1 MIQEISKGK
10 ALLIVN
16 IGSGKN
22 RKRRV
27 KTVTYKTKRELRN
40 MYDDFEA
47 EVKKVPHNEI
57 TVKQLVDNYIRKKS
71 ALGIKATT
79 IRGYRTCAQRLDS
92 LLGGFSADSLTTYQ
106 LENFVA
112 LNVDKSFKGYSPK
125 TIANT
130 ISLLSSAYE
139 DAIRTGQL
147 SHNPCRN
154 VTLPKRDR
162 KEIEVFS
169 EDEIRRFV
177 QALESERIDYKVGY
191 KLCLFCGLR
200 RSEVLGLKE
209 ENINLEE
216 RTISIVRTRHR
227 VNGELV
233 EQDPKTARSRR
244 TLALPEF
251 LVSDVAELLEARHSF
266 QYEQSPYLIQDGFGN
281 EMNPSSFTRQ
291 IHLIEEKAGLPKLSV
306 HGLRHTFASMLNSQQ
321 IDIARISAEL
331 GHSNI
336 STTLNV
342 YTHVFGGA
350 TASSRGIADAISSKF
365 GDSATFLPQG
375 GNKKTAEH

>member
-27 KTVTYKTKRELRN
+27 KTVTYKTKRELRD

-47 EVKKVPHNEI
+47 EVKRTPRNGL
-57 TVKQLVDNYIRKKS
+57 TVKQLVDNFIRKKS

-79 IRGYRTCAQRLDS
+79 VRGYKTCAQRLDS
-92 LLGGFSADSLTTYQ
+92 FLGGFSADSLTTYQ

-112 LNVDKSFKGYSPK
+112 LSVDKSSKGYSAK

-169 EDEIRRFV
+169 EEEIRKFV

-209 ENINLEE
+209 ENIDLEN

-227 VNGELV
+227 VNGESV

-244 TLALPEF
+244 TLALPEI
-251 LVSDVAELLEARHSF
+251 LVADIEELLEARRSF

-291 IHLIEEKAGLPKLSV
+291 IHLIEERAGLPKLSV

-365 GDSATFLPQG
+365 GNPATFLPQG
-375 GNKKTAEH
+375 ENKKTAEL

>member
-1 MIQEISKGK
+1 MIQEIGKGK

-47 EVKKVPHNEI
+47 EVKRTPRNGI

-79 IRGYRTCAQRLDS
+79 VRGYKTCAQRLDS
-92 LLGGFSADSLTTYQ
+92 FLGGFSADSLTTYQ

-112 LNVDKSFKGYSPK
+112 LSVDKSSKGYSSK

-169 EDEIRRFV
+169 EEEIRKFV

-209 ENINLEE
+209 ENIDLEN
-216 RTISIVRTRHR
+216 RTISIVHTRHR
-227 VNGELV
+227 VNGESV

-244 TLALPEF
+244 TLALPEV
-251 LVSDVAELLEARHSF
+251 LVADIGELLESRHSF

-291 IHLIEEKAGLPKLSV
+291 IHFIETKAGLPMLSV

-365 GDSATFLPQG
+365 GNPATFLPQG
-375 GNKKTAEH
+375 ENKKTAEH

>member
-1 MIQEISKGK
+1 MIQEIGKNK

-22 RKRRV
+22 RKRKV
-27 KTVTYKTKRELRN
+27 KTVTFKTKRELRQ
-40 MYDDFEA
+40 MYDDFEV
-47 EVKKVPHNEI
+47 EIKKTPRNGI
-57 TVKQLVDNYIRKKS
+57 TVKELVDNYIRKKDM
-71 ALGIKATT
+71 LGLKATT
-79 IRGYRTCAQRLDS
+79 IRGYKTCAERIES
-92 LLGGFSADSLTTYQ
+92 LLGEFSADSLTTYQ

-112 LNVDKSFKGYSPK
+112 LGVDKSSKKYSAK
-125 TIANT
+125 TMANT
-130 ISLLSSAYE
+130 IGLLSSAYD

-147 SHNPCRN
+147 ARNPCIN
-154 VTLPKRDR
+154 VTLPKRER
-162 KEIEVFS
+162 KEIEVFN
-169 EDEIRRFV
+169 EEQIRQFV
-177 QALESERIDYKVGY
+177 LALNDERIDYRVGY

-209 ENINLEE
+209 EDIDLENK
-216 RTISIVRTRHR
+216 TISIVHTRHR
-227 VNGELV
+227 VDGQLV

-251 LVSDVAELLEARHSF
+251 LISDLSELIEARHDF
-266 QYEQSPYLIQDGFGN
+266 EYEQSPYLIQDGFGK

-291 IHLIEEKAGLPKLSV
+291 IHRIEERAGLPHLSV
-306 HGLRHTFASMLNSQQ
+306 HGLRHTFASLLNSQQ

-336 STTLNV
+336 TTTLNI

-350 TASSRGIADAISSKF
+350 SASSRGIADAISSKF
-365 GDSATFLPQG
+365 SESATFLPQSG
-375 GNKKTAEH
+375 KEKAPSL

>member
-1 MIQEISKGK
+1 MIKEVGKGK

-16 IGSGKN
+16 IGSGEK

-27 KTVTYKTKRELRN
+27 KTVRYSTKRELRR
-40 MYDDFEA
+40 MYDEFESQVKRVPTGVMSVA
-47 EVKKVPHNEI
+47 E
-57 TVKQLVDNYIRKKS
+57 LLDNYINKKS

-79 IRGYRTCAQRLDS
+79 VRGYRICAERIVASIGEL
-92 LLGGFSADSLTTYQ
+92 SADSLTTYH

-112 LNVDKSFKGYSPK
+112 ENAYNGSVGYSPK

-139 DAIRTGQL
+139 DAIRTGRL
-147 SHNPCRN
+147 YSNPCKN
-154 VTLPKRDR
+154 VSLPKRDK
-162 KEIEVFS
+162 KEIEVF
-169 EDEIRRFV
+169 DENQIRIFV
-177 QALESERIDYKVGY
+177 HALEDERIDFRVGY

-200 RSEVLGLKE
+200 RSEVLGLKRE
-209 ENINLEE
+209 DIDLVSKE
-216 RTISIVRTRHR
+216 ISITHTRHR
-227 VNGELV
+227 VDGKLV

-244 TLALPEF
+244 TLALPEL
-251 LVSDVAELLEARHSF
+251 LVPDIEELLSERDSF
-266 QYEQSPYLIQDGFGN
+266 EYEQSSYLIQDGFGN
-281 EMNPSSFTRQ
+281 EMNPSSFTRY
-291 IHLIEEKAGLPKLSV
+291 IHTIEKKAGLPSLSV

-342 YTHVFGGA
+342 YMHVFGRA
-350 TASSRGIADAISSKF
+350 SESSRGIADVISAKF
-365 GDSATFLPQG
+365 GSFATNVPHQSII
-375 GNKKTAEH
+375 KTAEA

>member
-27 KTVTYKTKRELRN
+27 KTVTYKTKRELRD

-47 EVKKVPHNEI
+47 EVKKTPRNGL
-57 TVKQLVDNYIRKKS
+57 TVKQLVDNYIKKKE

-79 IRGYRTCAQRLDS
+79 VRGYKVCAQRLDS

-106 LENFVA
+106 LENFIA
-112 LNVDKSFKGYSPK
+112 LGVDKGRNGYSAK

-130 ISLLSSAYE
+130 INLLSSAYE

-147 SHNPCRN
+147 ASNPCRN
-154 VTLPKRDR
+154 ATLPKRDK
-162 KEIEVFS
+162 KEIEVFN
-169 EDEIRRFV
+169 EEEVRKFV
-177 QALESERIDYKVGY
+177 EALELERIDYKVGY

-209 ENINLEE
+209 ENIDLENK
-216 RTISIVRTRHR
+216 TISIVHTRHC
-227 VNGELV
+227 VNGEIV

-244 TLALPEF
+244 ILALPEI
-251 LVSDVAELLEARHSF
+251 LISDIEELLEVRHSF
-266 QYEQSPYLIQDGFGN
+266 PYKQSLYLIQDGFGN
-281 EMNPSSFTRQ
+281 AMNPSSFTKR
-291 IHLIEEKAGLPKLSV
+291 IYLIEKEANLPHLTV

-350 TASSRGIADAISSKF
+350 SESSRGIADAISSKF
-365 GDSATFLPQG
+365 GKSATFLPQSG
-375 GNKKTAEH
+375 HEKTAEL

>member
-1 MIQEISKGK
+1 MIQEIGKNK

-22 RKRRV
+22 RKRKV
-27 KTVTYKTKRELRN
+27 KTVTFKTKRELRQ
-40 MYDDFEA
+40 MYDEFEA
-47 EVKKVPHNEI
+47 EIKKTPRNGI
-57 TVKQLVDNYIRKKS
+57 TVRELVDNYIRKKDM
-71 ALGIKATT
+71 LGLKATT
-79 IRGYRTCAQRLDS
+79 IRGYKTCAERIES
-92 LLGGFSADSLTTYQ
+92 LLGKFSADSLTTYQ

-112 LNVDKSFKGYSPK
+112 LGVDKSSKKYSAK
-125 TIANT
+125 TMANT
-130 ISLLSSAYE
+130 IGLLSSAYD

-147 SHNPCRN
+147 AHNPCIN
-154 VTLPKRDR
+154 VTLPKRER
-162 KEIEVFS
+162 KEIEVFN
-169 EDEIRRFV
+169 EEQIRQFV
-177 QALESERIDYKVGY
+177 LALNDERIDYRVGY

-209 ENINLEE
+209 EDIDLENK
-216 RTISIVRTRHR
+216 TISIVHTRHR
-227 VNGELV
+227 VDGQLV

-251 LVSDVAELLEARHSF
+251 LISDLSELIEARHDF
-266 QYEQSPYLIQDGFGN
+266 EYEQSPYLIQDGFGK

-291 IHLIEEKAGLPKLSV
+291 IHRIEERVGLPHLSV
-306 HGLRHTFASMLNSQQ
+306 HGLRHTFASLLNSQQ

-336 STTLNV
+336 TTTLNI

-350 TASSRGIADAISSKF
+350 SASSRGIADAISSKF
-365 GDSATFLPQG
+365 SESATFLPQSG
-375 GNKKTAEH
+375 KEKAPSL

>member
-27 KTVTYKTKRELRN
+27 KTVTYKTKRELRDL
-40 MYDDFEA
+40 YDDFEA
-47 EVKKVPHNEI
+47 EVKRVPKNGI
-57 TVKQLVDNYIRKKS
+57 TVKQLVDNYIRKKK
-71 ALGIKATT
+71 ALGLKATT
-79 IRGYRTCAQRLDS
+79 ERGYKTCAERIDS
-92 LLGGFSADSLTTYQ
+92 FIGGFSADSLTTYQ

-112 LNVDKSFKGYSPK
+112 LSVDKSSKGYSAK

-154 VTLPKRDR
+154 VTLPKRGR
-162 KEIEVFS
+162 KEIEVFT
-169 EDEIRRFV
+169 EDEIRKFV
-177 QALESERIDYKVGY
+177 KALDAERIDYRAGY

-209 ENINLEE
+209 EDIDLEG
-216 RTISIVRTRHR
+216 RTIRIVHTRHR
-227 VNGELV
+227 VNGVSV

-251 LVSDVAELLEARHSF
+251 LVPDIEELLDARRSF

-291 IHLIEEKAGLPKLSV
+291 IHLIEEKAGLPQLSV

-336 STTLNV
+336 STTLNI

-365 GDSATFLPQG
+365 GNSATILPQG
-375 GNKKTAEH
+375 ENKKAAEH

>member
-27 KTVTYKTKRELRN
+27 KTVTYKTKRELRD

-47 EVKKVPHNEI
+47 EVKKTPRNGL
-57 TVKQLVDNYIRKKS
+57 TVKQLVDNFIRKKS

-79 IRGYRTCAQRLDS
+79 VRGYKTCAQRLDS
-92 LLGGFSADSLTTYQ
+92 FLGGFSADSLTTYQ

-112 LNVDKSFKGYSPK
+112 LSVDKSSKGYSAK

-147 SHNPCRN
+147 AHNPCRN

-169 EDEIRRFV
+169 EEEIRKFV

-209 ENINLEE
+209 ENIDLEN
-216 RTISIVRTRHR
+216 RTISIVHTRHR
-227 VNGELV
+227 VNGESV

-244 TLALPEF
+244 TLALPEI
-251 LVSDVAELLEARHSF
+251 LVADIEELLEARHSF

-291 IHLIEEKAGLPKLSV
+291 IHFIETKAGLPMLSV

-336 STTLNV
+336 STTLNT

-365 GDSATFLPQG
+365 GNPATFLPQG
-375 GNKKTAEH
+375 ENKKTAEP